1 MTQDLISLVLLL
13 VFIICG
19 LGLLLI
25 AVWLIR
31 STAQNRIRGRVD
43 TFVGPAEEAS
53 FSIPATAEGPALRTE
68 RFEGLRG
75 KLNRALSVFSS
86 TSLQLK
92 ISSAYWPISDIEFI
106 TIRIGLVVLGLI
118 VGTLIPRNIIGGIGL
133 AFFLYLI
140 PGILL
145 DQSIQKRR
153 KKFQEQLLDVLVL
166 VKGAVQAGYS
176 LPQALDLAV
185 GEVPAPASEEFGRV
199 LREVRFG
206 FPLDQA
212 LLNLAGR
219 MQSDDLQLVVTAIV
233 INTQVGGNL
242 STVLEAAI
250 DTIRDRIHLFG
261 EVRSLTS
268 YARWVG
274 NFISLLP
281 FLTGLVIFLLSPEYF
296 ENVRDSL
303 ITQIIFLLAFL
314 GVIIGNILI
323 RRIVKIRV

>member
-1 MTQDLISLVLLL
+1 MKQDLVSLVLLL
-13 VFIICG
+13 IFIICG
-19 LGLLLI
+19 LGLLLVVI
-25 AVWLIR
+25 WLIR
-31 STAQNRIRGRVD
+31 SMTQNRIRGRVD
-43 TFVGPAEEAS
+43 MFVGPSEDTS
-53 FSIPATAEGPALRTE
+53 FSIPAKAEGPVLRTE
-68 RFEGLRG
+68 RFEGFRG
-75 KLNRALSVFSS
+75 KLNRALAAFSS
-86 TSLQLK
+86 TSLQLR

-106 TIRIGLVVLGLI
+106 SIRMGAVLVGLI
-118 VGTLIPRNIIGGIGL
+118 LGTLIPRNIIGGIGL
-133 AFFLYLI
+133 AFLFYLI
-140 PGILL
+140 PGLIL
-145 DQSIQKRR
+145 DRSIQARR

-185 GEVPAPASEEFGRV
+185 GEVPAPASEEFARV

-212 LLNLAGR
+212 LLNLSSR

-242 STVLEAAI
+242 STVLDAAI

-261 EVRSLTS
+261 EIRSLTS

-281 FLTGLVIFLLSPEYF
+281 FITGLAIFLLSPEYF
-296 ENVRDSL
+296 RSVRTSL

-314 GVIIGNILI
+314 GVIIGNVLI